1 MKILAIG
8 DEHFEDKN
16 EMETSQMC
24 DKIYQ
29 VVLEHKP
36 DIIVSLGDALHQHS
50 TLHMGPFKRAI
61 TFFHRLSQMCQH
73 LYILVGNHD
82 RPNNTAFLTDD
93 SPFIAC
99 KMWENT
105 TVVDKVYIHKG
116 LIFVPYVPPGRFM
129 EALNTVS
136 ITPDNICEYQL
147 IFAHQEFKGSKMG
160 AITSLNGDEYG
171 STWPLCVSGH
181 IHEFQE
187 PQHNLLYPG
196 TPIQLSYGMPES
208 KGVLLLD
215 TEDLENRSFID
226 LGIAKKMIIHLTPEQ
241 LSVYKPPEN
250 CFIKI
255 VCKGDTK
262 VIREITKLE
271 NVKAMLQS
279 SHIKLSIQEERKKDN
294 LPTIL
299 VKTETIPFQKR
310 LFGVITQQPDEIKG
324 LFRGIFGDF

>member
-1 MKILAIG
+1 MKVLAIG

-16 EMETSQMC
+16 ELETSQMC
-24 DKIYQ
+24 DRIYQ

-61 TFFHRLSQMCQH
+61 NFFHRLSQMCQH

-99 KMWENT
+99 KVWDNT
-105 TVVDKVYIHKG
+105 TVVDKVFTYKD

-129 EALNTVS
+129 EALNTVN
-136 ITPDNICEYQL
+136 ITPDNITDYKL

-171 STWPLCVSGH
+171 PTWPLCVSGH
-181 IHEFQE
+181 IHEYQE

-196 TPIQLSYGMPES
+196 TPIQLSYGMPEA

-215 TEDLENRSFID
+215 TEDLENRTFID

-241 LSVYKPPEN
+241 LATYKPPEN

-271 NVKAMLQS
+271 SVKEMLQS
-279 SHIKLSIQEERKKDN
+279 SRIKLSIQEERKKDN
-294 LPTIL
+294 LPAIL
-299 VKTETIPFQKR
+299 TKTETIPFQKR
-310 LFGVITQQPDEIKG
+310 LFTAMSEQSDEVKE
-324 LFRGIFGDF
+324 LFKGIFGEY